1 MAKVAVVIGGGHNGL
16 MAAITLRESGFK
28 VTLIEARDKVGGMAD
43 TESIMGVKV
52 SRASYVIGL
61 MPKPFLEKFN
71 LPLIRQDPFQVVY
84 VNGKVIPF
92 WRDRG
97 RRIKALVDAGE
108 VKFPEFEDKLLKFK
122 DLIERRFTF
131 VEKPP
136 SISEIREEAVKLGVE
151 EFIDESC
158 RRVLNEYLSQ
168 DLHYTFMYPGMENSP
183 AYLIAYFYSP
193 DWSLIKG
200 GTGTLGEVMLNHAL
214 SIGVDV
220 KLGVK
225 VSGVEVSGDLV
236 KGVETNQ
243 GVIRAD
249 LFVSSVSPLEL
260 NRWLGGRLIKRTPP
274 KPGWRKYNIVLK
286 EYPKLPQELKPFA
299 HSIIDTEAGEM
310 LIPSILDET
319 RGGVVIE
326 FMGDLDSLIGMM
338 PDMRD
343 KVIAIDEL
351 TPERAEA
358 MYNVP
363 NGDVNHLPMR
373 VPYILENR
381 PGYTT
386 PFMNLFQGSAGN
398 YPGGQI
404 TGVPGYNAAKLA
416 AAMSSGFK

>member
-1 MAKVAVVIGGGHNGL
+1 
-16 MAAITLRESGFK
+16 
-28 VTLIEARDKVGGMAD
+28 
-43 TESIMGVKV
+43 
-52 SRASYVIGL
+52 
-61 MPKPFLEKFN
+61 
-71 LPLIRQDPFQVVY
+71 
-84 VNGKVIPF
+84 
-92 WRDRG
+92 
-97 RRIKALVDAGE
+97 
-108 VKFPEFEDKLLKFK
+108 
-122 DLIERRFTF
+122 
-131 VEKPP
+131 
-136 SISEIREEAVKLGVE
+136 
-151 EFIDESC
+151 
-158 RRVLNEYLSQ
+158 
-168 DLHYTFMYPGMENSP
+168 MENSP

-214 SIGVDV
+214 SVGVDV